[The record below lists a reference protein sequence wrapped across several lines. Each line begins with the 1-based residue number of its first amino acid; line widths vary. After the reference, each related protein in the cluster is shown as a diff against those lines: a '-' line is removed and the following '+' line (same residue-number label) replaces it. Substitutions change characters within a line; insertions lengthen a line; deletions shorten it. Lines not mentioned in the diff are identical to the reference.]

1 MTENDIARVIFAN
14 LFPRGMCPA
23 DWDSGAILGP
33 DNCVRE
39 QFLAAARALLS
50 ASIADTAGA
59 KPIYQLQML
68 GDAWADVEKDEFES
82 KGRKNPQWARIV
94 YTEPPANPSDKQTAS
109 HHWGR
114 DGDRCIKCGDK
125 DWMANESC
133 SQRLIK
139 PSDKQE
145 AKPPVAYHS
154 FEECAKSVWDEMGNA
169 PATPIDKQEPFAW
182 MRPDVLDRLKST
194 IAYSAG
200 TELLKNRK
208 DGYVPIYATPPAPLA
223 QSAEQDFESVW
234 EKARVMDETTK
245 TMARFIW
252 NSARQSAEQDRID
265 AERWRYAVKHWLDE
279 HIATKQADEA
289 IAKGASK

>member
-1 MTENDIARVIFAN
+1 MTNEQEEFDAWRLRFARDMTQDELVMA
-14 LFPRGMCPA
+14 RGAWNARAALATPA
-23 DWDSGAILGP
+23 PLSDEPVAKLAVWYGSMPESNGKSNWTAILHNGDISRGITLDRSEYP
-33 DNCVRE
+33 DRVRYE
-39 QFLAAARALLS
+39 ADRVRWLIGELDKEPWILDYDADKHSGYAA
-50 ASIADTAGA
+50 
-59 KPIYQLQML
+59 
-68 GDAWADVEKDEFES
+68 
-82 KGRKNPQWARIV
+82 
-94 YTEPPANPSDKQTAS
+94 PPATPSDKQEAS

-139 PSDKQE
+139 PS
-145 AKPPVAYHS
+145 
-154 FEECAKSVWDEMGNA
+154 
-169 PATPIDKQEPFAW
+169 DKQEPFAW

-265 AERWRYAVKHWLDE
+265 AERWRNARQLQRRPDE
-279 HIATKQADEA
+279 YDAYIDRQR
-289 IAKGASK
+289 AKGASK